1 MALNEQK
8 EEIHVL
14 MVAFAAQGHINPLLR
29 LGKRLVSKGLH
40 VTLAITEI
48 FQHRMLKSS
57 SSPSTNTTNSISE
70 IQLLFFSD
78 GFSIDHDR
86 KSNMDHYM
94 DTIGKFGPINLSNL
108 IKTHFNSTGHKKLS
122 CIINNPF
129 VPWVADVA
137 AELKIPC
144 AMLWIQPC
152 ALYTIYQRF
161 HNNLNPFPTLE
172 NPDMNVQLPGL
183 PLLHT
188 HDLPSFVLP
197 SNPFG
202 SVPKLLNELFLN
214 LKKLKWVLGNT
225 FYELEK
231 EVIDSMSELYP
242 IKPVGP
248 LVPPSILGEDP
259 NLDIG
264 VEMWEPQESSMEWL
278 NHQQP
283 SSVIYISFGSIIV
296 LSAKQLVSIATAV
309 KISNR
314 PFLWVM
320 KSSEVSAPDDAE
332 EFPSGFLEETK
343 NRGIIVTWCP
353 QTKVLAHP
361 AIACFLTH
369 CGWSSMLE
377 AIATGVPMI
386 GYPQWTDQ
394 PTNAKLIADVLKVG
408 TRLMPESNGVVTTN
422 EVERCIE
429 EIMAGPR
436 SEEFKKNVSEFKRAA
451 RLAVADGG
459 SSDRNIQDF
468 VDEIIG
474 NSPTSL

>member
-1 MALNEQK
+1 
-8 EEIHVL
+8 
-14 MVAFAAQGHINPLLR
+14 
-29 LGKRLVSKGLH
+29 
-40 VTLAITEI
+40 
-48 FQHRMLKSS
+48 
-57 SSPSTNTTNSISE
+57 
-70 IQLLFFSD
+70 
-78 GFSIDHDR
+78 
-86 KSNMDHYM
+86 
-94 DTIGKFGPINLSNL
+94 
-108 IKTHFNSTGHKKLS
+108 
-122 CIINNPF
+122 
-129 VPWVADVA
+129 
-137 AELKIPC
+137 
-144 AMLWIQPC
+144 
-152 ALYTIYQRF
+152 
-161 HNNLNPFPTLE
+161 
-172 NPDMNVQLPGL
+172 
-183 PLLHT
+183 
-188 HDLPSFVLP
+188 
-197 SNPFG
+197 
-202 SVPKLLNELFLN
+202 
-214 LKKLKWVLGNT
+214 
-225 FYELEK
+225 
-231 EVIDSMSELYP
+231 MSELYP

-309 KISNR
+309 KNSNR

-320 KSSEVSAPDDAE
+320 KSSEVSAPDDAG

-436 SEEFKKNVSEFKRAA
+436 SEEFKKNVSEFKRVA